1 MKSELIAL
9 IPAYQPANQLLSLLE
24 EAKKDEFQILI
35 VDDGSDGISHQILQ
49 SAAQYG
55 LVLRH
60 AQNKGKG
67 QAIKTGLLYIREHY
81 PKDCTIV
88 TMDADGQHQVKDA
101 KKIGKI
107 AQDNPGTLVLGSRR
121 LKECVPFRSRF
132 GNTVTRFVYR
142 ISTGQRVWDTQ
153 TGLRA
158 FSSELIPLFLGIP
171 GERYEYEMNV
181 LLSCSRLDVPILE
194 ENINTIYIGGNAS
207 SHFDTVKDSWRV
219 YKEILRFS
227 AASLISFLLDYG
239 LYSFLTLWTSSLDSM
254 TSILISN
261 LGARIVSAS
270 VNYTINRK
278 LVFQSNAHI
287 ARSVG
292 QYALLAMGVLAGNT
306 IVLGFLADYLSID
319 RYVAKLITELLF
331 FWFSWLVQRKII
343 FWDEKNPNACSG
355 MLKEK
360 R

>member
-1 MKSELIAL
+1 MKSGLIIL
-9 IPAYQPANQLLSLLE
+9 IPAYQPEKQFLSLLE

-35 VDDGSDGISHQILQ
+35 VDDGSDGNSRQIFQ
-49 SAAQYG
+49 SAVQYG
-55 LVLRH
+55 LVLHH
-60 AQNKGKG
+60 AQNRGKG

-81 PKDCTIV
+81 PKDCIIV

-107 AQDNPGTLVLGSRR
+107 ARDNPDALVLGSRR
-121 LKECVPFRSRF
+121 FKECVPFRSRF
-132 GNTVTRFVYR
+132 GNTATRLVYQ

-158 FSSELIPLFLGIP
+158 FSAELIPMFLDIP

-181 LLSCSRLDVPILE
+181 LLTCSRLGVPILE
-194 ENINTIYIGGNAS
+194 KEINTIYIDGNAS
-207 SHFDTVKDSWRV
+207 SHFDTIKDSWCV

-227 AASLISFLLDYG
+227 SASLISFLVDYG
-239 LYSFLTLWTSSLDSM
+239 IYSFLTLRTAGLDSM

-278 LVFQSNAHI
+278 LVFQSNVHI
-287 ARSVG
+287 VRSVG
-292 QYALLAMGVLAGNT
+292 QYALLAMGILAGNT
-306 IVLGFLADYLSID
+306 IVLSILADYLSID
-319 RYVAKLITELLF
+319 RYVAKLITELMF

-343 FWDEKNPNACSG
+343 FWNEKSPNACSG
-355 MLKEK
+355 MLKKK